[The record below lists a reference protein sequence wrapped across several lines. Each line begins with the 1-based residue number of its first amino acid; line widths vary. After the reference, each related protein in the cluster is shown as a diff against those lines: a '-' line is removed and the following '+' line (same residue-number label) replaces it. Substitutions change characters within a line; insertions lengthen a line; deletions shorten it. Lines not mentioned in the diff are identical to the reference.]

1 MENQKPKLKLEGSV
15 LSIVGNLHSHFRDMQ
30 SHYKMLKADLLSQLE
45 SMGDKSES
53 QENIKSQL
61 SHLKEIE
68 RKIRYFHIL
77 NNSIST
83 VDELLHTEEMI
94 AEFKDTQIEENF

>member
-1 MENQKPKLKLEGSV
+1 METRKPELKLEGSV
-15 LSIVGNLHSHFRDMQ
+15 LSTVSNLHSHFRDMQ

-53 QENIKSQL
+53 EENIKIKII
-61 SHLKEIE
+61 HLKEIE

-94 AEFKDTQIEENF
+94 AEFQQVERNF